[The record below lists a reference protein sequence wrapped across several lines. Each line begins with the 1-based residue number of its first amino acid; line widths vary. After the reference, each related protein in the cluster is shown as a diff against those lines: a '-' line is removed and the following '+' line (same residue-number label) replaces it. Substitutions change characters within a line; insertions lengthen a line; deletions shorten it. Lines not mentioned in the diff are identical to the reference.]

1 MYDNKQVYGL
11 SVCLSV
17 CLSKIFVNF
26 ITPSR
31 NCECRN
37 TFNHSDIQL
46 TFTLYMIHTIIAR

>member
-31 NCECRN
+31 NCGCRN
-37 TFNHSDIQL
+37 TFNPFDLQFTS
-46 TFTLYMIHTIIAR
+46 TLYIIHTIIAR